1 MFYNINPRFC
11 GFFCVKVHF
20 FYTKILLII
29 ELWLLLHRVSPLNLF
44 YMTKKV
50 KTVIELLE
58 ADGWEHKRTKGD
70 HRIFCKAGER
80 RPVVVS
86 GHLNDDMPEGT
97 WNSIR
102 KQAKLKD

>member
-1 MFYNINPRFC
+1 
-11 GFFCVKVHF
+11 
-20 FYTKILLII
+20 
-29 ELWLLLHRVSPLNLF
+29 
-44 YMTKKV
+44 MTKKV

-70 HRIFCKAGER
+70 HRIFWKEGER

-97 WNSIR
+97 WKSIKR
-102 KQAKLKD
+102 QAKLKD